1 MDDYC
6 IVCVE
11 KVEDDIMDEMEKVEK
26 LRARADV
33 TADEARNALKACDG
47 DLLDAMVFLEK
58 IGKAKAPSEVMVTT
72 SREDHTSFEDVEDK
86 VDRYE
91 REAARP
97 VSTKLKHLFSIIM
110 DKLANNYLKIDHK
123 GDEILRI
130 KLWIVVIIL
139 LVAWRVSFVAII
151 VSLFFGVRYSFIGR
165 DDMTEANK
173 LIGKASEAADYVK
186 EKFDKL

>member
-1 MDDYC
+1 
-6 IVCVE
+6 
-11 KVEDDIMDEMEKVEK
+11 MDEMEKVEK

-130 KLWIVVIIL
+130 KLWIVVIVL
-139 LVAWRVSFVAII
+139 FFAWHVSFVVIV

-186 EKFDKL
+186 EKFYKL

>member
-58 IGKAKAPSEVMVTT
+58 IGKSILPLRMLRT
-72 SREDHTSFEDVEDK
+72 R
-86 VDRYE
+86 
-91 REAARP
+91 
-97 VSTKLKHLFSIIM
+97 STGM
-110 DKLANNYLKIDHK
+110 
-123 GDEILRI
+123 
-130 KLWIVVIIL
+130 
-139 LVAWRVSFVAII
+139 
-151 VSLFFGVRYSFIGR
+151 
-165 DDMTEANK
+165 
-173 LIGKASEAADYVK
+173 K
-186 EKFDKL
+186 EKLQGR

>member
-72 SREDHTSFEDVEDK
+72 SREEHTSFEDVEDK

-97 VSTKLKHLFSIIM
+97 VSTKLKHLFSIIF
-110 DKLANNYLKIDHK
+110 YFT
-123 GDEILRI
+123 ILI
-130 KLWIVVIIL
+130 
-139 LVAWRVSFVAII
+139 
-151 VSLFFGVRYSFIGR
+151 
-165 DDMTEANK
+165 
-173 LIGKASEAADYVK
+173 
-186 EKFDKL
+186 